1 MPKSFKIL
9 VLIAFIIILVAAAIY
24 FFWNAEDIRFGPGMV
39 SDSETRR
46 LEETSNSDEVAD
58 IEADL
63 SGTDLK
69 NLVPEL
75 DSINSEINR

>member
-9 VLIAFIIILVAAAIY
+9 VLIAFIIMLVAAAVY

>member
-1 MPKSFKIL
+1 M
-9 VLIAFIIILVAAAIY
+9 LVAAAVY